1 VFLSQL
7 KLRNM
12 KLSGLFL
19 CQIVNANGVPVS
31 SKLYEDLEL
40 AEQECNNLVE
50 MNNEYHGVMILNVK

>member
-1 VFLSQL
+1 
-7 KLRNM
+7 M
-12 KLSGLFL
+12 
-19 CQIVNANGVPVS
+19 S

>member
-1 VFLSQL
+1 
-7 KLRNM
+7 M

-19 CQIVNANGVPVS
+19 CQIVNASGVPVS

-50 MNNEYHGVMILNVK
+50 NYNEYHGVMILKVK